1 MRHSRSKRTGGAAQ
15 FAVIATGIVSIL
27 AVGAFLILK
36 KPAAP
41 PLDEARTITD
51 PFLANIRSGQVDAAW
66 TSTANDFKSYLGRE
80 GFRRFV
86 ARQPALKQPLNY
98 VDCQSLEF
106 AGSTKWQ
113 CNYRSAP
120 KPPQKLDEVRLL
132 LTLEEGNW
140 KVERCEVNPRP
151 TPAIKQ

>member
-1 MRHSRSKRTGGAAQ
+1 MRHSTLKRTGGAAQ
-15 FAVIATGIVSIL
+15 IAVIAVGIVSVL
-27 AVGAFLILK
+27 AVGAFLILR
-36 KPAAP
+36 KPAAT
-41 PLDEARTITD
+41 PLDAARTITD
-51 PFLANIRSGQVDAAW
+51 PFLAKIRSGQVDAAW

-86 ARQPALKQPLNY
+86 ARQPVFKQPLVY

-106 AGSTKWQ
+106 DGAKKWQ
-113 CNYRSAP
+113 CNYCSAP

-132 LTLEEGNW
+132 LTFEEGNW

-151 TPAIKQ
+151 TPAIRQ